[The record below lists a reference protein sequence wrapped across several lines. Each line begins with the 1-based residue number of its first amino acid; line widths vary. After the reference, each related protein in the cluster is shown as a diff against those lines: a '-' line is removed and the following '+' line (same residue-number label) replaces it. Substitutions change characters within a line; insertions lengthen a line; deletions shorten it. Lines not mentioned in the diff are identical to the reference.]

1 MPQGSNPE
9 LKKLKQEWKNRLDE
23 LHILFSLA
31 KEICFTRSVD
41 LLLEQLV
48 MRAAEV
54 IKSEGVSLF
63 LMNPETWLLDF
74 AIVKGQNSNALRNLD
89 IHLRPGEGV
98 AGWVAAHKE
107 SVIVNSPKDDPRF
120 KADVDWMTGFQTRNL
135 MAMPLM
141 ARGKILGVIELI
153 NRLDQDGFTDEDA
166 EFLNSIAWLAT
177 MALDNA
183 QNFQS
188 LEKSED
194 YMNNILNGL
203 SGGFVGVDMRNRITH
218 FNARGMEILGLTK
231 DVIGVR
237 YTTALAGQ
245 ESMIQ
250 AIEAAFVSGQG
261 VKRHSFTINVPG
273 KGGRR
278 IGYSTLIIR
287 DKRNVHQGVGVQFQD
302 ITDVQPD

>member
-1 MPQGSNPE
+1 MSQGSNPE

-41 LLLEQLV
+41 LLLDQLV
-48 MRAAEV
+48 TRAAEV

-63 LMNPETWLLDF
+63 LMNPETWMLDF
-74 AIVKGQNSNALRNLD
+74 AIVKGQNSNALRNMD

-98 AGWVAAHKE
+98 AGWVAAHKQ

-135 MAMPLM
+135 MATPMM
-141 ARGKILGVIELI
+141 AHGRILGVIELI
-153 NRLDQDGFTDEDA
+153 NRLDQDGFTEEDA
-166 EFLNSIAWLAT
+166 DFLSSIAWLAT

-183 QNFQS
+183 QTYQS

-194 YMNNILNGL
+194 YVNNILNGL

-218 FNARGMEILGLTK
+218 CNYRALEILGLTK
-231 DVIGVR
+231 DVVGVR
-237 YTTALAGQ
+237 YSTALAGQ
-245 ESMIQ
+245 DAMIQ
-250 AIEAAFVSGQG
+250 AIEAAFVSSQG
-261 VKRHSFTINVPG
+261 VKRHNFTIHTPG
-273 KGGRR
+273 KGNRL

-287 DKRNVHQGVGVQFQD
+287 DKRNVQQGVGVQFQD
-302 ITDVQPD
+302 ITDVEKE